1 MQKFKKDPTPNQ
13 VNDIELLYNKDVFE
27 ELGLL

>member
-1 MQKFKKDPTPNQ
+1 MQRIKKDPTPNQ

-27 ELGLL
+27 EIGLL

>member
-1 MQKFKKDPTPNQ
+1 MQKIKKDPSPNQ

-27 ELGLL
+27 EIGLL